1 MNPATTGEIWPIDRP
16 ILWEDNPRK
25 ISKKDFERLKT
36 QIQKHGVYKPII
48 VDQQG
53 IIVGGNMRYQALQAL
68 GVETVWVSVV
78 QINSEAE
85 RLEIALSDNDRA
97 GEYDEEKLAEM
108 VSLYDIDQELYT
120 IDTGKMLTIKDL
132 SNKFGP
138 DPKEDDPRPPTPE
151 APISQP
157 GEIYQLGRH
166 RLMCGDATS
175 YEAVQQLVGEHKV
188 DLFFTDPPYNIDYDN
203 QKFGPNKSSQTV
215 HEAITQDNQ
224 TPEAFYQ
231 FLVDS
236 FTNARQVC
244 KTGSTAYICHP
255 DLGGLIFR
263 QAFQAAGWTLKQCL
277 IWLKQNMVLS
287 RQDYHWKHEPILYG
301 WLEGAPHYFVDDR
314 TQTTIWEFDRPSSSK
329 EHPTMKPV
337 KLCGQAINNSSK
349 PGDIVLDLFGGSG
362 STLIA
367 AEQTG
372 RTCFMMEIDPKYCD
386 VIRNRYQLLVQPEE
400 V

>member
-1 MNPATTGEIWPIDRP
+1 MNPASTGEIWPIDRP

-138 DPKEDDPRPPTPE
+138 DPKEDDPPPPTPE

-175 YEAVQQLVGEHKV
+175 DEAVQQLVGEHKV
-188 DLFFTDPPYNIDYDN
+188 DLFFTDPPYNVNYTSIDDGFKRHAREGI
-203 QKFGPNKSSQTV
+203 QS
-215 HEAITQDNQ
+215 DNQ
-224 TPEAFYQ
+224 TPEQFYD
-231 FLVDS
+231 FLFLS
-236 FTNARQVC
+236 FRNAQAIAKQGC
-244 KTGSTAYICHP
+244 AAYICHA
-255 DLGGLIFR
+255 DVQGLVFR
-263 QAFQAAGWTLKQCL
+263 QAFADAGWSLRQS
-277 IWLKQNMVLS
+277 IVWLKNNIVLG
-287 RQDYHWKHEPILYG
+287 RQDYQWKHEPILYG
-301 WLEGAPHYFVDDR
+301 WKEGAPHYFIEDR
-314 TQTTIWEFDRPSSSK
+314 TQTTIWEFDSPHTSK

-337 KLCGQAINNSSK
+337 KLCGTAINNSSK

-367 AEQTG
+367 AEQIG